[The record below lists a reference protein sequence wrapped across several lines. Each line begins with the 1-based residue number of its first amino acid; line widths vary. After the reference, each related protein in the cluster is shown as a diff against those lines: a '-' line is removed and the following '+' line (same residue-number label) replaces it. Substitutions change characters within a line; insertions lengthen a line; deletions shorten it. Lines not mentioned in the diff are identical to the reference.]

1 MELKLLKTMSS
12 RFSYV
17 RIGETY
23 LQKEV
28 AVMILMYVYQLNMSC
43 IKMLSDRP
51 RDKDKLY

>member
-1 MELKLLKTMSS
+1 MSS